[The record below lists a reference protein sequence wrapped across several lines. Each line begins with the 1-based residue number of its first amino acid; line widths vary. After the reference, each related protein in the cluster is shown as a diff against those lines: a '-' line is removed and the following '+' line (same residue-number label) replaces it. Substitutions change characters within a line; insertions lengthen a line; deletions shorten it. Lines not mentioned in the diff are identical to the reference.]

1 MIHIQTTE
9 GVQSKIPIP
18 LSRTLI
24 LEPEDGWAA
33 FQMQELE
40 PQLIKEKSQETV
52 ISKLP
57 LDPYTPSSSGHKP
70 AKKDTSGVFPWE
82 ETFENLSPAGSEL
95 LLAVLPFYNHCQ
107 RFWESRTGR
116 TPLPSSIAEQRAE
129 PTSGE
134 ICSYSFL
141 GSIYFF
147 TVTISGFSH

>member
-107 RFWESRTGR
+107 YTATTKGADKNGPITIF
-116 TPLPSSIAEQRAE
+116 SSIGIISLFGWAYILAL
-129 PTSGE
+129 T
-134 ICSYSFL
+134 F
-141 GSIYFF
+141 SIQIQATYMM
-147 TVTISGFSH
+147 